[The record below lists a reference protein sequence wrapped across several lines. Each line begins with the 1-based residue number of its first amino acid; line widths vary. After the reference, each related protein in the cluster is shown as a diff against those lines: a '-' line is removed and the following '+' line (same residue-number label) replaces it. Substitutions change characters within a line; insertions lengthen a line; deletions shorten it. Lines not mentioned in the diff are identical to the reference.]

1 MPRAK
6 QTARKLRKKPQKGT
20 PTGAEPHTEAA
31 LSPAQQL
38 GSLGGTARAQSL
50 TAEQRS
56 EIAKKAAAK
65 RWER

>member
-1 MPRAK
+1 MP
-6 QTARKLRKKPQKGT
+6 TAPELRPKSNRI
-20 PTGAEPHTEAA
+20 GAAAHNEVA

-38 GSLGGTARAQSL
+38 GSLGGAARAQSL
-50 TAEQRS
+50 TAKQRS